1 MATCKY
7 VLSSHNG
14 GFLNSP
20 MYHDFGRIFC
30 VDLVHSKYFSFI
42 PIDVVSG
49 SDGVLYVTAEV

>member
-20 MYHDFGRIFC
+20 MYHDFEKFFC

-49 SDGVLYVTAEV
+49 SDGVLYVTVEV